1 MENQASPGP
10 EPPPRQAECTP
21 NSKSARKMKMT
32 KIAMKTHG
40 AGPKHG
46 GFFPGDAYAV
56 DLHAQTPPP
65 LFLFLLCHAWPG
77 HIGTEAVT
85 KRD

>member
-1 MENQASPGP
+1 
-10 EPPPRQAECTP
+10 
-21 NSKSARKMKMT
+21 MT
-32 KIAMKTHG
+32 KIARKTHG

-46 GFFPGDAYAV
+46 GFFPGDVYAM

-85 KRD
+85 KRDYEKGFSCVLGTQSHLIKVRGKS